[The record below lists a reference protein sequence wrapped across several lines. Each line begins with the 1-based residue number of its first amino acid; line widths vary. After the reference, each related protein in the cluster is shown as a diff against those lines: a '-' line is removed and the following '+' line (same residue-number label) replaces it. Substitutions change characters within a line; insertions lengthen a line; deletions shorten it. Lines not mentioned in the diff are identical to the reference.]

1 MEPQPQ
7 AEAVGQRHFLLDR
20 LVGVD
25 RGGAFVLDHVARHQ
39 VAAVGCRV
47 EQHVVGPALDP
58 TVQHRFQRL
67 VVGILFLERQIVA
80 QDQAAASLAAQHVQ
94 QVGQRADVL
103 AMDLDQDQPT
113 GAVRVGDRVQR
124 LDQGRFA
131 HPARAPQHGVVRG
144 QAPSEAQGVLQQDL
158 LLPLHALQ
166 QRDVD
171 ARHAPHRRQ
180 VRGTRVPD
188 ERIRIVERYGRR
200 GGRRQ
205 TLQRLG
211 NTGHEVVQSLIHQG
225 KVPGKLDVR
234 GAESMVPTRSPQGPD
249 LMNPFGLIS
258 PAYAQDAGGMLATAT
273 QFVPLVLIFAVFY
286 FLLIRPQQQKQ
297 KEMRNMLSQL
307 KRGDRV
313 VTGGGILATVQ
324 RVPMVQDK
332 DGKQVA
338 SSEIEVELGPNLRV
352 TVLRETIT
360 SVIRPVAAN
369 DSKPSKD

>member
-1 MEPQPQ
+1 
-7 AEAVGQRHFLLDR
+7 
-20 LVGVD
+20 
-25 RGGAFVLDHVARHQ
+25 
-39 VAAVGCRV
+39 
-47 EQHVVGPALDP
+47 
-58 TVQHRFQRL
+58 
-67 VVGILFLERQIVA
+67 
-80 QDQAAASLAAQHVQ
+80 
-94 QVGQRADVL
+94 
-103 AMDLDQDQPT
+103 
-113 GAVRVGDRVQR
+113 
-124 LDQGRFA
+124 
-131 HPARAPQHGVVRG
+131 
-144 QAPSEAQGVLQQDL
+144 
-158 LLPLHALQ
+158 
-166 QRDVD
+166 
-171 ARHAPHRRQ
+171 
-180 VRGTRVPD
+180 
-188 ERIRIVERYGRR
+188 
-200 GGRRQ
+200 
-205 TLQRLG
+205 
-211 NTGHEVVQSLIHQG
+211 
-225 KVPGKLDVR
+225 
-234 GAESMVPTRSPQGPD
+234 
-249 LMNPFGLIS
+249 MNPFGLIS